1 MKNRQSNASLSKPS
15 VVGTGLIAL
24 DVIINAD
31 DPRLSK
37 RWTGG
42 TCGNVLIILSY
53 LGWDSYP
60 VSRLNGETASR
71 RVLRDLKKWG
81 VHLDFTKSEPLV
93 DTPIIIHKI
102 SRNGAGEAVHR
113 FSLRCPHCG
122 SWLPT
127 YKAVTSSTAQLVA
140 TKIRSPKVFF
150 LDRVSRGSLILA
162 KASADKGALI
172 VFEPI
177 GIEDPRLFREALEI
191 THVLKYSEERMH
203 ELGELKLQA
212 RPLLEIE
219 TLGHRGLRYRSKL
232 ASCKTNGWQRLDS
245 YKVRQVK
252 DTAGAGDWCTAGI
265 VHQLGQG
272 GFKRFQKTTTAE
284 LQDAL
289 RFGQALAAWNCGFE
303 GARGGMYEVEQER
316 FLLEVTR
323 ILSQVVPNKRLT
335 ENQPNASQSDSTE
348 ESQGHDRPVI
358 RSKIVRIPMTT
369 QAQYACCF

>member
-1 MKNRQSNASLSKPS
+1 MKNQKSNTNPNKPS
-15 VVGTGLIAL
+15 VAGTGLIAL
-24 DVIINAD
+24 DVIIDAD
-31 DPRLSK
+31 DPNLSK

-60 VSRLNGETASR
+60 VSRLNGETASK

-81 VHLDFTKSEPLV
+81 AHLDFAKSEPRV

-102 SRNGAGEAVHR
+102 SRNRAGEAIHR
-113 FSLRCPHCG
+113 FSLKCPHCG

-127 YKAVTSSTAQLVA
+127 YKPVTSSTAQRVA
-140 TKIRSPKVFF
+140 TKIGTPEVFF

-162 KASADKGALI
+162 KACADRGALI
-172 VFEPI
+172 VFEPSGI
-177 GIEDPRLFREALEI
+177 GDPHLFREALEL

-203 ELGELKLQA
+203 ELVDLKFRA

-219 TLGHRGLRYRSKL
+219 TLGQKGLRYLSNIT
-232 ASCKTNGWQRLDS
+232 SCKTDGWQQLDC
-245 YKVRQVK
+245 YKIKQLK

-265 VHQLGQG
+265 IHQLGQG
-272 GFKRFQKTTTAE
+272 GFDKFQITTTNE

-303 GARGGMYEVEQER
+303 GARGGMYEVEQDR
-316 FLLEVTR
+316 FRLEVAR
-323 ILSQVVPNKRLT
+323 IMSRDGQNKLRK
-335 ENQPNASQSDSTE
+335 ENQSNTSQSNSTE
-348 ESQGHDRPVI
+348 ESQEHDQPSPRN
-358 RSKIVRIPMTT
+358 KIVRIPMTS

>member
-1 MKNRQSNASLSKPS
+1 MKDRQPNASQSKPS

-24 DVIINAD
+24 DVIINAE

-37 RWTGG
+37 RWAGG

-71 RVLRDLKKWG
+71 RVLRDLKKWK
-81 VHLDFTKSEPLV
+81 VHLDFAKSEPRV

-102 SRNGAGEAVHR
+102 SRNGVGEAVHR

-127 YKAVTSSTAQLVA
+127 YKSITSSTAQRVA
-140 TKIRSPKVFF
+140 AKIGSPKVFF
-150 LDRVSRGSLILA
+150 LDRISRGSLILA
-162 KASADKGALI
+162 KASVDNGALV

-177 GIEDPRLFREALEI
+177 GIEDPRLFREALEL

-203 ELGELKLQA
+203 ELGELKLRA

-219 TLGHRGLRYRSKL
+219 TLGHKGLRYRSKL
-232 ASCKTNGWQRLDS
+232 ASCKTNGWERLDS

-252 DTAGAGDWCTAGI
+252 DTAGAGDWCTAGVI
-265 VHQLGQG
+265 HQLGQG
-272 GFKRFQKTTTAE
+272 GFEKFQKTTTAE
-284 LQDAL
+284 LQEAL

-303 GARGGMYEVEQER
+303 GARGGMYELEQKR
-316 FLLEVTR
+316 FQFEVAR
-323 ILSQVVPNKRLT
+323 IMSQVVPNKLRT
-335 ENQPNASQSDSTE
+335 ANQTNAPQLDSTE
-348 ESQGHDRPVI
+348 ESQEHDRPVM
-358 RSKIVRIPMTT
+358 RYKIVRIPMTA
-369 QAQYACCF
+369 QSQYACCF

>member
-1 MKNRQSNASLSKPS
+1 MKNRQSNASQSKPS

-24 DVIINAD
+24 DVIIDAD
-31 DPRLSK
+31 DPQLSK
-37 RWTGG
+37 RWAGG

-60 VSRLNGETASR
+60 VSRLNGETASG
-71 RVLRDLKKWG
+71 RVLRDLKKWN
-81 VHLDFTKSEPLV
+81 VHLDFAKSEPRV

-102 SRNGAGEAVHR
+102 SRNVAGEAVHR
-113 FSLRCPHCG
+113 FSLKCPHCG

-127 YKAVTSSTAQLVA
+127 YKAVTSSTAQRVA
-140 TKIRSPKVFF
+140 TKIGSPKVFF

-172 VFEPI
+172 VFEPA
-177 GIEDPRLFREALEI
+177 GIDDPRLFREALEL

-203 ELGELKLQA
+203 ELQELKLRD

-219 TLGHRGLRYRSKL
+219 TLGQKGLRYRSKIT
-232 ASCKTNGWQRLDS
+232 SCKTNGWQRLDS
-245 YKVRQVK
+245 YKVKQIK

-265 VHQLGQG
+265 IHQLGQG
-272 GFKRFQKTTTAE
+272 GFGKFQKITNTE

-303 GARGGMYEVEQER
+303 GARGGMYEVAQKG
-316 FLLEVTR
+316 FQLEVAR
-323 ILSQVVPNKRLT
+323 IMSQVVPNKLRKS
-335 ENQPNASQSDSTE
+335 NQSNASQSDSAE
-348 ESQGHDRPVI
+348 ESQEHDRPVI
-358 RSKIVRIPMTT
+358 RNKIVRIPMTA